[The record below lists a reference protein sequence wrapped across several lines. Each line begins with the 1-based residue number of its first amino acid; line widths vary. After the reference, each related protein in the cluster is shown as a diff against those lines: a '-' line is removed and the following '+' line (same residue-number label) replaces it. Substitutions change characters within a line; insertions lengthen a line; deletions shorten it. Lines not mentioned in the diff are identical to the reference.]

1 MEVLLMKK
9 VSNIN
14 GVLIINKPTGLT
26 SRDVV
31 NSVSKI
37 LNTKKIGHT
46 GTLDP
51 LASGVLVITIGKYT
65 KLSEFLMSNFKTYE
79 VKMNLSYLTDT
90 LDTEGTIIEKSNK
103 QVTDKEIIDTIKS
116 FKKTYEQEVPAYSAI
131 KINGKRLYEYARNN
145 EKIELP
151 KRKVIIKDISDIN
164 VLGKEITFTC
174 VVSKGTYIRSLV
186 RDIGASL
193 GTYGTMS
200 ALNRIKQG
208 NFDIKKAYTLN
219 DIENGEYKLLTL
231 EDILSDIPKIYMD
244 DTKYKSVFN
253 GAKQEEDCSEEYIA
267 YKYHDDFI
275 ALYKKYDTNKYR
287 MYVKF

>member
-1 MEVLLMKK
+1 MKK

-31 NSVSKI
+31 NNVSKI

-51 LASGVLVITIGKYT
+51 LASGVLVLTIGKYT

-79 VKMNLSYLTDT
+79 VKMNLGYLTDT
-90 LDTEGTIIEKSNK
+90 LDTEGNIIEKSNK
-103 QVTDKEIIDTIKS
+103 QVSNKEIIDTIKS

-145 EKIELP
+145 EKVSLP
-151 KRKVIIKDISDIN
+151 KRKVIIKDIYDIN

-186 RDIGASL
+186 RDIGVSL

-275 ALYKKYDTNKYR
+275 ALYKKYGANKYR

>member
-1 MEVLLMKK
+1 MKK

-31 NSVSKI
+31 NNVSKI

-51 LASGVLVITIGKYT
+51 LASGVLVLTIGKYT

-79 VKMNLSYLTDT
+79 VKMNLGYLTDT
-90 LDTEGTIIEKSNK
+90 LDTEGNIIEKSNK
-103 QVTDKEIIDTIKS
+103 QVSNKEIIDTIKS

-151 KRKVIIKDISDIN
+151 KRKVIIKDIYDIN

-186 RDIGASL
+186 RDIGVSL

-275 ALYKKYDTNKYR
+275 ALYKKYGANKYR

>member
-1 MEVLLMKK
+1 MKK

-31 NSVSKI
+31 NNVSKI

-51 LASGVLVITIGKYT
+51 LASGVLVLTIGKYT

-79 VKMNLSYLTDT
+79 VKMNLGYFTDT
-90 LDTEGTIIEKSNK
+90 LDTEGTIIENSNK
-103 QVTDKEIIDTIKS
+103 QVTEAEIIDTIKS

-151 KRKVIIKDISDIN
+151 KRKVIIKDIYDIN

-208 NFDIKKAYTLN
+208 NFDIKRAYTLN

-275 ALYKKYDTNKYR
+275 ALYKKYDANKYR

>member
-1 MEVLLMKK
+1 MKK

-31 NSVSKI
+31 NNVSKI

-51 LASGVLVITIGKYT
+51 LASGVLVLTIGKYT

-79 VKMNLSYLTDT
+79 VKMNLGYLTDT
-90 LDTEGTIIEKSNK
+90 LDTEGNIIEKSNK
-103 QVTDKEIIDTIKS
+103 QVSNKEIIDTIKS

-151 KRKVIIKDISDIN
+151 KRKVIIKDIYDIN

-186 RDIGASL
+186 RDIGVSL

-231 EDILSDIPKIYMD
+231 EDILIDIPKIDMD

-253 GAKQEEDCSEEYIA
+253 GAKQREDCSEEYIA

-275 ALYKKYDTNKYR
+275 ALYKKYGANKYR

>member
-1 MEVLLMKK
+1 MKK

-31 NSVSKI
+31 NSVSKL

-51 LASGVLVITIGKYT
+51 LASGVLVLTIGKYT
-65 KLSEFLMSNFKTYE
+65 KLSEILMSNFKTYE
-79 VKMNLSYLTDT
+79 VKMNLGYLTNT
-90 LDTEGTIIEKSNK
+90 LDTEGNIIEKSNK
-103 QVTDKEIIDTIKS
+103 QVSNKEIIDTIKS

-145 EKIELP
+145 ERISLP
-151 KRKVIIKDISDIN
+151 KRKVIIKDIYDIN

-208 NFDIKKAYTLN
+208 NFDIKNAYTLN
-219 DIENGEYKLLTL
+219 DIENGNYKLLTL
-231 EDILSDIPKIYMD
+231 DDILSDIPKIYMD

-275 ALYKKYDTNKYR
+275 ALYKKYDANKYR

>member
-1 MEVLLMKK
+1 MKK

-31 NSVSKI
+31 NNVSKI

-51 LASGVLVITIGKYT
+51 LASGVLVLTIGKYT

-79 VKMNLSYLTDT
+79 VKMNLGYLTDT
-90 LDTEGTIIEKSNK
+90 LDTEGNIIEKSNK
-103 QVTDKEIIDTIKS
+103 QVTNKEIIDTIKS

-151 KRKVIIKDISDIN
+151 KRKVIIKDIYDIN

-186 RDIGASL
+186 RDIGVSL

-275 ALYKKYDTNKYR
+275 ALYKKYDANKYR

>member
-31 NSVSKI
+31 NNVSKI

>member
-1 MEVLLMKK
+1 MKK

-31 NSVSKI
+31 NNVSKI

-51 LASGVLVITIGKYT
+51 LASGVLVLTIGKYT

-79 VKMNLSYLTDT
+79 VKMNLGYLTDT
-90 LDTEGTIIEKSNK
+90 LDTEGNIIEKSNK
-103 QVTDKEIIDTIKS
+103 QVSNKEIIDTIKS

-151 KRKVIIKDISDIN
+151 KRKVIIKDIYDIN

-186 RDIGASL
+186 RDIGVSL

-275 ALYKKYDTNKYR
+275 ALYKKYDANKYR